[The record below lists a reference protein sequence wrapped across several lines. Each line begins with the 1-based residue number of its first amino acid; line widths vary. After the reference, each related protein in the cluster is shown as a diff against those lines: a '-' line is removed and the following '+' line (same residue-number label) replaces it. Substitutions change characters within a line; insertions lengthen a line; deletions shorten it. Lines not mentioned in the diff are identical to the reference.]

1 MNVKKLRSLL
11 KKEESIKLDFKLKV
25 DISTESGKKEL
36 AKDICAIANGRGG
49 RGYLILG
56 VEDKTKNLIGV
67 NPKQLKEEQV
77 QQIISSRC
85 DPPIP
90 ITLDYFNVDKK
101 TIGIITI
108 YDGNQKPYQIRE
120 NGAFYI
126 RRGSTTDIMRKE
138 EIVTLL
144 NENLTLNAELCPIA
158 RSNVEHLDRKMLES
172 YFNFQGLR
180 FKDDNIEELMINL
193 GVAVKDK
200 ETSKLM
206 VTLGGLLVFSSYN
219 NIYIPQ
225 NKIKI
230 INTVKNKEEI
240 VIIGGKLL
248 EMLDK
253 AEEYLKTNIPTSYPV
268 NALYEGIKN
277 AVLYRDYT
285 IYDMIIEI
293 KISKE
298 YIEIISPGFMKRY
311 KGEKKNSY
319 IKRNMWIYEKL
330 ILLDYK
336 KRFLNTGSGF
346 TIIKNSFKQTSKK
359 VYFFNSTKYNYFKI
373 SYPGIGNYIQINV

>member
-1 MNVKKLRSLL
+1 MNIKKLKSLL
-11 KKEESIKLDFKLKV
+11 KKEENVKLDFKLKV
-25 DISTESGKKEL
+25 DVNTESGKKEL
-36 AKDICAIANGRGG
+36 AKDICAIANVRGG

-56 VEDKTKNLIGV
+56 VEDKTKKLIGV
-67 NPKQLKEEQV
+67 DPKELKEEQI

-90 ITLDYFNVDKK
+90 ITLDYCIIDRK

-144 NENLTLNAELCPIA
+144 SENLTLNAELCPIA
-158 RSNVEHLDRKMLES
+158 RSNVEHLDKKMLES
-172 YFNFQGLR
+172 YFHFQRLQ
-180 FKDDNIEELMINL
+180 FTENNMEELMINL
-193 GVAVKDK
+193 GVVVKDK

-240 VIIGGKLL
+240 IIIGGKLL
-248 EMLDK
+248 DMLYK
-253 AEEYLKTNIPTSYPV
+253 AEEYLKINMPSSYPI

-285 IYDMIIEI
+285 IYDMTIEI
-293 KISKE
+293 RISKD
-298 YIEIISPGFMKRY
+298 YITLISPGSMNIY
-311 KGEKKNSY
+311 KGENKNSY

-330 ILLDYK
+330 ILLDHK

-346 TIIKNSFKQTSKK
+346 SIIKNSFKQSGKK

-373 SYPGIGNYIQINV
+373 SYPGIDNYI